1 MSIQQIVTLALPLIA
16 AIISYSLQQAKW
28 SDKANTIV
36 AGLSVIAAAVLSLFV
51 DGKLTG
57 NVYADAALV
66 VTAAV
71 ALQSGSFLPL
81 QRYLIANF
89 PANSKPSQPDPAPV
103 APTPIQ
109 LSTPPTAKDLTN
121 GN

>member
-1 MSIQQIVTLALPLIA
+1 MTIQQVVTLALPLIA
-16 AIISYSLQQAKW
+16 AIISYGLQQAKW
-28 SDKANTIV
+28 SNKANTIV
-36 AGLSVIAAAVLSLFV
+36 AGLSVIAAALVSLFV

-89 PANSKPSQPDPAPV
+89 PVASKQPDPV
-103 APTPIQ
+103 VPTPVQI
-109 LSTPPTAKDLTN
+109 STPPTAKDLT
-121 GN
+121 GGK